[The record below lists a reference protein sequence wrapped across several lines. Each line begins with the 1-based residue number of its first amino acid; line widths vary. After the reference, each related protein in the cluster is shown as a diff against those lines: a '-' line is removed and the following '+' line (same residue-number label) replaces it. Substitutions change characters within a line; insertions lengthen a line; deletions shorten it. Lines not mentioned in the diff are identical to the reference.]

1 MAPSKPKGAKLST
14 DPLKQVSKYE
24 SALTASTFD
33 PNPLLPLIA
42 LARHDDPQIVHKA
55 VWALHRVFIKLI
67 GDGKVGGLS
76 GDLVNGAEREQVV
89 GEEGE
94 KAVKAWVRERLLEY
108 VEVLAGL
115 MRDEESALRAS
126 SVPLLFSLLPS
137 LSASISSKP
146 IIHIPYFR
154 LILNYL
160 IFPRPSLRGAKPKTK
175 SVGWKIV
182 AANQV
187 ADADGVLPEDV
198 AKVVVDDFWAPHDDI
213 RWAFFKE
220 ASTLIQGHTSVI
232 AHPENVLLQVLPL
245 NNLPREA
252 ADINAFYV
260 SAFSTPPA
268 KGEGEAR
275 PVKKSRSVKAKK
287 GKAKAEV
294 DALPDWMKDYESSD
308 SESDS
313 ELQAGSK
320 KRTRTSQ
327 LSLHASI
334 YSIVSH
340 TTQFTALWE
349 SVLFNLRLDE
359 GWTRKILVALHGEQ
373 GILSFWKKERRL
385 RVADWLGSLV
395 DQGGVVG
402 MLAMNGL
409 FVLMTEY
416 NFEYP
421 RFYERLYGLLDKDV
435 MHVKYRARF
444 VRLLDIFLKGSLLP
458 AALIASFIKRLSR
471 LALSAPP
478 AGIIIILP
486 FLYNLFKRH
495 PGCMVMLQRQ
505 SGDRF
510 ANNLPILNLSSSAG
524 FEKEEEKVEKSEAD
538 PYDAE
543 EKNPLKTRAI
553 ESSCWELSTLQKH
566 YLASVS
572 TLAKVFGEVF
582 TKAEYD
588 MEDFLDH
595 GYGTLFET
603 EIKRKIRHPP
613 ALSVALET
621 GAKTTIFPDGEKKEG
636 EDGGEGEED
645 VVAEL
650 WAF

>member
-1 MAPSKPKGAKLST
+1 MGASKPKGAKLSS
-14 DPLKQVSKYE
+14 DPLKQVSKLE
-24 SALTASTFD
+24 AALTAPDFD

-42 LARHDDPQIVHKA
+42 LARHDDAQIVHKA

-76 GDLVNGAEREQVV
+76 GDLSKGGEKERDNA
-89 GEEGE
+89 EEGE

-137 LSASISSKP
+137 LSASISVSSKP

-187 ADADGVLPEDV
+187 GDEEGVLPEDV

-220 ASTLIQGHTSVI
+220 ASSLIQNHPSVI
-232 AHPENVLLQVLPL
+232 PRPSNVLLQVLPL

-252 ADINAFYV
+252 SDINAFFV
-260 SAFSTPPA
+260 PAFSSPPP
-268 KGEGEAR
+268 KGEGDTR
-275 PVKKSRSVKAKK
+275 PVKKSRSAKAKK

-334 YSIVSH
+334 YSVISH
-340 TTQFTALWE
+340 TTQYTALWE
-349 SVLFNLRLDE
+349 SVLFNLSLDE
-359 GWTRKILVALHGEQ
+359 AWTRKILVALHGEQ
-373 GILSFWKKERRL
+373 GILSYWKKERRL

-444 VRLLDIFLKGSLLP
+444 FRLLDIFLKGSLLP

-478 AGIIIILP
+478 AGVIIILP

-505 SGDRF
+505 SGDRY
-510 ANNLPILNLSSSAG
+510 ANNLPILNLSSSS
-524 FEKEEEKVEKSEAD
+524 FEAEEGKGTEAKSEAD

-543 EKNPLKTRAI
+543 EKDPLKTKAI

-603 EIKRKIRHPP
+603 EVNRRIRHPP
-613 ALSVALET
+613 ALSLALET
-621 GAKTTIFPDGEKKEG
+621 GAKATLFPAGAKKDG
-636 EDGGEGEED
+636 EDGEED
-645 VVAEL
+645 LVAEL